1 MKNLLI
7 ALLLVIFSFQG
18 ATVAIGGD
26 GAGVAYAQQAA
37 AVIDDVADADADT
50 DELNVSAAIEELSDY
65 LPADLA
71 FAQGLYPAPTR
82 PEPTV
87 LFLSVL
93 LPAAEPPPRA

>member
-37 AVIDDVADADADT
+37 VVIDDAASAEA

-82 PEPTV
+82 PEPAV
-87 LFLSVL
+87 RFLSVL
-93 LPAAEPPPRA
+93 LPATEPPPRA